1 MAGAPQD
8 GAMPV
13 TVGWFWAWP
22 AWVACHCALLA
33 AMVWSS
39 AWVSRLT
46 SPSGSAAPR
55 LSGGCWAS
63 MARPGGSSAA
73 VGIRAPSTRT
83 GMTRMPRVRAD
94 SISTRTKSFGPA
106 AAASHWWPMSASSA
120 SQEVTAAAIT
130 SAKSLPS

>member
-22 AWVACHCALLA
+22 PWVACHCALLA

-39 AWVSRLT
+39 TWVSRLT

-55 LSGGCWAS
+55 LSGGCRAS
-63 MARPGGSSAA
+63 IARPGGSSAA
-73 VGIRAPSTRT
+73 VGIRAPPTRT

-120 SQEVTAAAIT
+120 SLEVTAAAIT